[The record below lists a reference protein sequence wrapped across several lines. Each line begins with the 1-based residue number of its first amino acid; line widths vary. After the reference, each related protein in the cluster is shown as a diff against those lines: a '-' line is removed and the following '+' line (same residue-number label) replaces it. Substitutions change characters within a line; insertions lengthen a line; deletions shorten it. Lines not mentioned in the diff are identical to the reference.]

1 MSRSF
6 EELAGG
12 ELDSLYQGALFLTG
26 GDSHGTER
34 LLVETLTQ
42 AFGAFSSPEWTDDE
56 TDTEWLEARLVQ
68 TFMGPDREQP
78 LPHLPE
84 GRKRVELGEMIFPS
98 LGTDV
103 LFAAAAS
110 VPPLARAALWLVLL
124 RRRSYADAMEVMTI
138 DSQTL
143 ASLLSY
149 RDLLLRES
157 LSGSKRHRL
166 DVGPA

>member
-6 EELAGG
+6 EELAGS

-26 GDSHGTER
+26 GDSHETER

-42 AFGAFSSPEWTDDE
+42 AFGAFSSPEWADNE
-56 TDTEWLEARLVQ
+56 SDTGWLEARLVQ
-68 TFMGPDREQP
+68 TFIGPDKEEP
-78 LPHLPE
+78 VPHIPDDT
-84 GRKRVELGEMIFPS
+84 KRLELGEVTLPS

-110 VPPLARAALWLVLL
+110 LPRLPRAALWLVLL
-124 RRRSYADAMEVMTI
+124 RRRSYADAMDVMAI
-138 DSQTL
+138 DSQSL

-149 RDLLLRES
+149 RDLLLRET
-157 LSGSKRHRL
+157 LSGSKRPRL
-166 DVGPA
+166 DVERA

>member
-6 EELAGG
+6 EELAGS

-26 GDSHGTER
+26 GDSHETER

-42 AFGAFSSPEWTDDE
+42 AFGAFSSPEWTDSE
-56 TDTEWLEARLVQ
+56 SDTGWLEARLVQ
-68 TFMGPDREQP
+68 TFMSPHKEEP
-78 LPHLPE
+78 TPHLPD
-84 GRKRVELGEMIFPS
+84 GPKGVGLGELIVPS

-110 VPPLARAALWLVLL
+110 LPRLARAALWLVLL
-124 RRRSYADAMEVMTI
+124 RRRSYADAMEVMAI
-138 DSQTL
+138 DSHSL

-149 RDLLLRES
+149 RDLLLRET
-157 LSGSKRHRL
+157 LSGSKRPRL
-166 DVGPA
+166 DVERA